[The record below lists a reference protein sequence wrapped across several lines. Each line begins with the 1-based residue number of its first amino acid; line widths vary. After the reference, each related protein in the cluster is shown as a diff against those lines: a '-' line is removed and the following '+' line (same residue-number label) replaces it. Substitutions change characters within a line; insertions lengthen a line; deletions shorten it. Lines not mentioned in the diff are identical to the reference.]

1 MHYPSFFG
9 LTRTLVVGSSDVALL
24 DGSAFHAALTRSR
37 LRRFGQFS
45 GTVGAGDLGG
55 RTDDVCETVGCSCGG
70 RRIRLEVLD
79 VALLDGS
86 A

>member
-37 LRRFGQFS
+37 LRHFGQFS
-45 GTVGAGDLGG
+45 GTVGAGDS
-55 RTDDVCETVGCSCGG
+55 T
-70 RRIRLEVLD
+70 
-79 VALLDGS
+79 
-86 A
+86 